1 MAQAQ
6 TEEEI
11 ISRVIR
17 PSTRLYTKV
26 RSDKIWNPYMQMI
39 ALIKTVQLTLGPGR
53 TNSRK
58 IIHRIMRTKR
68 SKSRAKM
75 IKSLIHLRILIK
87 LQANHINKSLKG
99 TLLKAVKLDSQAS
112 TLLQATLVLS
122 QGAVVTVSPFEARSD
137 TKLRGCSKRKPRLKT
152 CNKMSKALYHPLSL
166 RKIILFL
173 RQATKKKS
181 VNNLR

>member
-1 MAQAQ
+1 MQ
-6 TEEEI
+6 T
-11 ISRVIR
+11 
-17 PSTRLYTKV
+17 
-26 RSDKIWNPYMQMI
+26 
-39 ALIKTVQLTLGPGR
+39 LIKTVQLLQGQGKTKSKSSNNR
-53 TNSRK
+53 RRKRKRNRMMSR
-58 IIHRIMRTKR
+58 RIMTTKR
-68 SKSRAKM
+68 SKNKARMSTKNGAP
-75 IKSLIHLRILIK
+75 HFRILIK
-87 LQANHINKSLKG
+87 VQANHTNKNLKG